1 MKWLRT
7 VDSQNAH
14 PVSNKLDSGLLCSC
28 HLGTKKGGVTGVG
41 EERMRGKKLGNEDP
55 RLCNRWAC
63 FCSIIHGA
71 VCCHWQE
78 VAAGY
83 DPLILSVGCTFL
95 CSMGAHPARAYVIVL
110 LGNRAWWVSREWH
123 RAWFVVSVCRSPCL
137 GSTDILRFVAHSTQP
152 RATFWCLVEVLQF
165 PPPISLANT
174 HIFSLIYYLGTVIIS
189 KVLSY
194 RCHFC
199 LSSRRTYGGRKRTK
213 VSVQICLEII
223 NLFRGKIFKIIQSGR

>member
-1 MKWLRT
+1 MLKVVTPHSDQMGYDFFLSGCQTRKNLCLAPLVKWLRT

-110 LGNRAWWVSREWH
+110 LGNRAWWVSRE
-123 RAWFVVSVCRSPCL
+123 
-137 GSTDILRFVAHSTQP
+137 
-152 RATFWCLVEVLQF
+152 
-165 PPPISLANT
+165 
-174 HIFSLIYYLGTVIIS
+174 
-189 KVLSY
+189 
-194 RCHFC
+194 
-199 LSSRRTYGGRKRTK
+199 
-213 VSVQICLEII
+213 
-223 NLFRGKIFKIIQSGR
+223 